1 VVADDVRVDLDAYIA
16 VHRPAWDRLR
26 DLTKRANRLSGAEA
40 DELVALYQR
49 VATHL
54 SVIRSA
60 APDATVVA
68 ELSTLLARARGAVTG
83 GQESGLRELSRFL
96 SASFPAAV
104 YRQRHWWIT
113 AGLVWLAVSVA
124 IGWYVAVTPS
134 VQATVGAP
142 EEIRQLVEQDF
153 ADYYSQDPAASFAAR
168 VWTNNAWVAAACL
181 VLGIALG
188 LPVVWVLWQNAVN
201 VGVAGGLMAAYGRLD
216 VFFGLI
222 TPHGLLE
229 LTAVFIAAGVGFRLG
244 WTVIDPGPRPRSRAV
259 AEEGRAAIGVALGI
273 ALVLFASGLIEAFV
287 TPSGL
292 PTWARIGI
300 GALAEAVFLGYVW
313 ILGRRAASEGETGDL
328 LVEDRGAIAPVAG

>member
-1 VVADDVRVDLDAYIA
+1 VDLDAYIA

-26 DLTKRANRLSGAEA
+26 DLTKRANRLTDAEA

-54 SVIRSA
+54 SVVRSA
-60 APDATVVA
+60 APDAMVVA

-83 GQESGLRELSRFL
+83 GAEPGLRVVTRFL
-96 SASFPAAV
+96 TVGFPAAV
-104 YRQRHWWIT
+104 YRQRRWWLT
-113 AGLVWLAVSVA
+113 AALVWVLVSVL

-134 VQATVGAP
+134 VQAAVGAP
-142 EEIRQLVEQDF
+142 DEIRQLVEQDF
-153 ADYYSQDPAASFAAR
+153 ADYYSQDSAASFAAR

-181 VLGIALG
+181 VLGVALG
-188 LPVVWVLWQNAVN
+188 LPVLWVLWQNAVN

-222 TPHGLLE
+222 SPHGLLE
-229 LTAVFIAAGVGFRLG
+229 LTAVFVAAGVGLRLG

-259 AEEGRAAIGVALGI
+259 AEEGRTAVGVALGL
-273 ALVLFASGLIEAFV
+273 ALVLFVSGLIEAFV

-300 GALAEAVFLGYVW
+300 GIVAELVFLGYVW
-313 ILGRRAASEGETGDL
+313 ILGGRAARAGETGDL
-328 LVEDRGAIAPVAG
+328 APEDRGAVVPVAA